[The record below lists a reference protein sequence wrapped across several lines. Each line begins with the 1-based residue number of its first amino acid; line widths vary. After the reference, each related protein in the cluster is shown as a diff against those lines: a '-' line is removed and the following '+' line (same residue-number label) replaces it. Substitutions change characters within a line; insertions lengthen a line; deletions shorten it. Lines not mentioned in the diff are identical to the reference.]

1 MQVDDPE
8 FLAGQFE
15 ANRGRLRAVAHRML
29 GSVSDADDAVQE
41 AWIRLSRAPRDD
53 VQNLSGWLTTV
64 VARVCL
70 DMLRSRK
77 ARKEHSLDEEL
88 PGKVARLEAGIDPE
102 AEAVIADS
110 VGLALLVVLEVLT
123 PAERVAYVLHDMFD
137 LPFDEVGPI
146 VGRSEIAA
154 RKLASRARRRVQ
166 GAEVPEPVTLS
177 RRREVVEAFMAASRE
192 GNFAGLI
199 RLLDPDVV
207 LISDDYS
214 ARRGSPKEVVGP
226 DAVAK
231 VFAGRA
237 QGAQLAMVDGA
248 PAMVWAPGGKPKG
261 VFSFEIAGGR
271 IDEIEVVSDPARLAG
286 MKVELVDA

>member
-1 MQVDDPE
+1 MQVDDRE
-8 FLAGQFE
+8 FLTGRFE
-15 ANRGRLRAVAHRML
+15 ANRGRLRAVAYRML

-53 VQNLSGWLTTV
+53 VENLSGWLTTV
-64 VARVCL
+64 VGRVCL

-88 PGKVARLEAGIDPE
+88 PGKVDRLETGVDPE

-110 VGLALLVVLEVLT
+110 VGLALLVVLEALT

-166 GAEVPEPVTLS
+166 GAEVPEPASLP

-199 RLLDPDVV
+199 RLLDHDVV
-207 LISDDYS
+207 LIGDDYG

-237 QGAQLAMVDGA
+237 QAAQLAMVDGA
-248 PAMVWAPGGKPKG
+248 PAKVWAPGGKPKV
-261 VFSFEIAGGR
+261 VFKFEIAGGR
-271 IDEIEVVSDPARLAG
+271 IEEIEMVADPARVAG
-286 MKVELVDA
+286 MRVDFVDA

>member
-1 MQVDDPE
+1 VE
-8 FLAGQFE
+8 
-15 ANRGRLRAVAHRML
+15 
-29 GSVSDADDAVQE
+29 
-41 AWIRLSRAPRDD
+41 
-53 VQNLSGWLTTV
+53 NLSGWLTTV

-77 ARKEHSLDEEL
+77 ARKELSLEEEL
-88 PGKVARLEAGIDPE
+88 PGKVARLETAIDPE

-110 VGLALLVVLEVLT
+110 VGLALLVVLESLT

-166 GAEVPEPVTLS
+166 GAEVPESASLS

-192 GNFAGLI
+192 GNFVGLI

-207 LISDDYS
+207 LIGDDYS
-214 ARRGSPKEVVGP
+214 ARRGSPKEIVGP
-226 DAVAK
+226 DAVAQ

-237 QGAQLAMVDGA
+237 LGAQLAMVDGA
-248 PAMVWAPGGKPKG
+248 PAMVWAPRGKLKV
-261 VFSFEIAGGR
+261 VFNFVIAGGR
-271 IDEIEVVSDPARLAG
+271 INEIETVADPARLAA
-286 MKVELVDA
+286 MNVEFVDT

>member
-1 MQVDDPE
+1 
-8 FLAGQFE
+8 
-15 ANRGRLRAVAHRML
+15 
-29 GSVSDADDAVQE
+29 
-41 AWIRLSRAPRDD
+41 
-53 VQNLSGWLTTV
+53 
-64 VARVCL
+64 
-70 DMLRSRK
+70 
-77 ARKEHSLDEEL
+77 
-88 PGKVARLEAGIDPE
+88 
-102 AEAVIADS
+102 VIADS
-110 VGLALLVVLEVLT
+110 VGLALLIVLEALT

-166 GAEVPEPVTLS
+166 GAEVPEPASLS

-207 LISDDYS
+207 LIGDDYS

-237 QGAQLAMVDGA
+237 QGAHLAMVDGA
-248 PAMVWAPGGKPKG
+248 PAMVWAPGGKPKV
-261 VFSFEIAGGR
+261 VFNFEIAGGR
-271 IDEIEVVSDPARLAG
+271 IDEIETVADPARLAG
-286 MKVELVDA
+286 MKVEFVDA

>member
-137 LPFDEVGPI
+137 LPFDEVGAI

>member
-1 MQVDDPE
+1 MQVDDRE
-8 FLAGQFE
+8 LLAGQFE
-15 ANRGRLRAVAHRML
+15 ANRGHLRAVAYRML
-29 GSVSDADDAVQE
+29 GSASDADDAVQE
-41 AWIRLSRAPRDD
+41 AWIRLSRARRDD
-53 VQNLSGWLTTV
+53 VENLSGWLTTV

-77 ARKEHSLDEEL
+77 ARKEHSLEEVL
-88 PGKVARLEAGIDPE
+88 PGKVARLETGMDPE
-102 AEAVIADS
+102 DEAVIADS
-110 VGLALLVVLEVLT
+110 VGLALLVVLEALT

-166 GAEVPEPVTLS
+166 GAEVPESASLS

-207 LISDDYS
+207 LTGDDYS
-214 ARRGSPKEVVGP
+214 ARLGSPKDVVGP
-226 DAVAK
+226 DAVAR

-248 PAMVWAPGGKPKG
+248 PAMVWAPHGKPKA
-261 VFSFEIAGGR
+261 VFTFVIVGGR
-271 IDEIEVVSDPARLAG
+271 IDQIDVVAHPARLAG
-286 MKVELVDA
+286 MNVEFVNA